1 MRGPAPA
8 FSRTSPSWFHLSLPP
23 AYRLAIVESAKVKVA
38 FNPASIDAGDR
49 RIGVPMTRTV
59 LAALVVLWSVSAG
72 AATISVESKSTPG
85 LLPKTE
91 TVNSIIRI
99 TGLIEAGDAEKLRRV
114 LEPLRA
120 KGGGAKPLA
129 TAQLSSKGGDFH
141 EGLKLGYLFREFDVA
156 TVVRPEDMCLSSCAL
171 AFLGGTR
178 EQNPPF
184 AEPSRTIHVGA
195 KVGFHNFFLSS
206 PADLANQ
213 SKSVHEGVITG
224 FNIAR
229 GGAAALIAYANRM
242 GIDPAFVARMMGMP
256 PDAWEY
262 VESSQSYLELKVC
275 PVGLEKLSSNL
286 AAIATNVCNHAA
298 SGMGYATPQQARL
311 LSQREA
317 RRHLLEGVRDT
328 AQALSPKNPF
338 VVQLSAVLASR
349 DDALVETVYEGL
361 RTSGVTLPEI
371 KSNNYE
377 VTGYSLAGTPMD
389 CHVGISRE
397 NPTRYDVVLTSNQR
411 LIPPFRKPP
420 AECPL
425 VFLFDPD
432 EALHPSR

>member
-1 MRGPAPA
+1 M
-8 FSRTSPSWFHLSLPP
+8 TK
-23 AYRLAIVESAKVKVA
+23 AI
-38 FNPASIDAGDR
+38 
-49 RIGVPMTRTV
+49 
-59 LAALVVLWSVSAG
+59 LAAFAALWSVAAD
-72 AATISVESKSTPG
+72 AATITVESRSIPG

-91 TVNSIIRI
+91 TVSHTIRL
-99 TGLIEAGDAEKLRRV
+99 TGLIEAGDASKLRRI

-120 KGGGAKPLA
+120 RGGGAKPLA

-141 EGLKLGYLFREFDVA
+141 EGLAIGYLFREFDVA

-206 PADLANQ
+206 PADLAAQ
-213 SKSVHEGVITG
+213 SRNAQEGVVTG
-224 FNIAR
+224 FNVAR
-229 GGAAALIAYANRM
+229 GGAAALVAYAARM
-242 GIDPAFVARMMGMP
+242 ALDPAFIARMMGMP

-262 VESSQSYLELKVC
+262 VDSSQAFLELKVC
-275 PVGLEKLSSNL
+275 PVGLEKLSTNL
-286 AAIATNVCNHAA
+286 TVIATNICNHVA
-298 SGMGYATPQQARL
+298 SGMGYATPQQARP

-317 RRHLLEGVRDT
+317 RRHLLEGVLDT
-328 AQALSPKNPF
+328 ARAASPKNPF
-338 VVQLSAVLASR
+338 VVQLSAVLQSR
-349 DDALVETVYEGL
+349 DDGLVETIYEGL
-361 RTSGVTLPEI
+361 RTSGVTLPVV

-377 VTGYSLAGTPMD
+377 VTGYSLAGAPMD
-389 CHVGISRE
+389 CHVSISRE
-397 NPTRYDVVLTSNQR
+397 NPARYDVVLTSNQR

-432 EALHPSR
+432 EHLHPAR